1 MGAACAW
8 WVEGVKC
15 LNFWDADWLITST
28 FFYQTFNLG
37 SFILKVSN
45 S

>member
-28 FFYQTFNLG
+28 FSYQTVKLSISG
-37 SFILKVSN
+37 ALS
-45 S
+45 